1 MYLWIT
7 IMEGE
12 IKLTRKERVEK
23 IRALLD
29 AAYPDVKCSLNYST
43 PLEMLIA
50 TQLSAQC
57 TDARVNIVTKPLFEK
72 YKNVEDFAS
81 ADYEELCEYIKSA
94 GFYRNKAKNI
104 ILCCQR
110 IIDVYGGEVP
120 DTMEDLTSL
129 AGTGRKTANLVLGDI
144 FGKPAVVVD
153 THCKRIAK
161 RIGLTTNDDPTKVE
175 MDLKKIV
182 PPDYQLRMCHQF
194 VAHGRAV
201 CIARNP
207 KCGVC
212 PIAEVCK
219 SAGRC

>member
-1 MYLWIT
+1 MT
-7 IMEGE
+7 
-12 IKLTRKERVEK
+12 KKERVAK
-23 IRALLD
+23 IRELLD
-29 AAYPDVKCSLNYST
+29 TAYPEVKCTLNYSN

-50 TQLSAQC
+50 TQMSAQC
-57 TDARVNIVTKPLFEK
+57 TDARVNIVTETLFKK
-72 YKNVEDFAS
+72 YRSAEDFAN
-81 ADYEELCEYIKSA
+81 ADYEELCNDIKST
-94 GFYRNKAKNI
+94 GFFRNKAKNI

-129 AGTGRKTANLVLGDI
+129 PGTGRKTANLVLGDI

-194 VAHGRAV
+194 VAHGRAI
-201 CIARNP
+201 CHARGP
-207 KCGVC
+207 KCDIC
-212 PIAEVCK
+212 PIGEVCK
-219 SAGRC
+219 SCGKC